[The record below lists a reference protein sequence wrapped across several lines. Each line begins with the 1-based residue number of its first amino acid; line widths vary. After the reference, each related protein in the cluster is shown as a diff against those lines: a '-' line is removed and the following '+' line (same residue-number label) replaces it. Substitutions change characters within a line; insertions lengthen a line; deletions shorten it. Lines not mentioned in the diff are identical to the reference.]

1 MHCFSAGKTML
12 SCGRGGA
19 LWRGIGAFLFFFL
32 SDCRIR
38 GKGMSA
44 ESGYVSGKAGN
55 CLLVQE
61 TECSANQEINC
72 FYAFRMQENIE
83 FIFTFVNLHNYKLQ
97 LQLGQYRFLLASPMP
112 LIYMFIIL
120 YIIYIIIIYI

>member
-1 MHCFSAGKTML
+1 ML
-12 SCGRGGA
+12 SCGRDGA
-19 LWRGIGAFLFFFL
+19 FFFL

-61 TECSANQEINC
+61 TGCPAV
-72 FYAFRMQENIE
+72 QENRLFMPAECCGKMAFYSHLLTYTI
-83 FIFTFVNLHNYKLQ
+83 TNYN
-97 LQLGQYRFLLASPMP
+97 YS
-112 LIYMFIIL
+112 
-120 YIIYIIIIYI
+120 

>member
-1 MHCFSAGKTML
+1 ML
-12 SCGRGGA
+12 SGGQGGA
-19 LWRGIGAFLFFFL
+19 LWRGIGAFLFFL

-61 TECSANQEINC
+61 TGCPANQEINC
-72 FYAFRMQENIE
+72 FYACRMLWKDG
-83 FIFTFVNLHNYKLQ
+83 FLFTFVNLHNYKLQ
-97 LQLGQYRFLLASPMP
+97 LQLGQYRFLLASPMS

-120 YIIYIIIIYI
+120 YIIYIIKYIYNI